1 MLDRMKN
8 KKVCSL
14 QFAICDLRPKHYTHF
29 ASGFMLPAS
38 ERHIVET
45 ARDLLAKIPAGG
57 GISQRFMVVT
67 LTSVHSEQF

>member
-14 QFAICDLRPKHYTHF
+14 QFVILRPKHYTHF

>member
-1 MLDRMKN
+1 MKN

-14 QFAICDLRPKHYTHF
+14 QFVILRPKHYTHF